1 LKEHQGW
8 SRRRKIAVAL
18 AVAALALLL
27 SARPILRAI
36 PRALVHD
43 DGERTADAIVV
54 LAGDGGE
61 RVERTAELWKKGLAR
76 TGLVFVSGG
85 PIYHRTT
92 WASLMAAHLEELGV
106 PRDKIVR
113 QELSRTTG
121 EDAAETV
128 KLLDA
133 HGVRSILLVTSAWH
147 SARARRRFV
156 EVCGDKTE
164 VVSCPVREPELEGG
178 WWNDPVAARAV
189 ATEVLKWLWPGKG

>member
-1 LKEHQGW
+1 MKERRW
-8 SRRRKIAVAL
+8 SRARKFAL
-18 AVAALALLL
+18 AAALVALALLL
-27 SARPILRAI
+27 ARRPLLAAVAH
-36 PRALVHD
+36 ALIHD
-43 DGERTADAIVV
+43 DGERPADAIVV

-61 RVERTAELWKKGLAR
+61 RVERAAELWKKGLSR

-106 PRDKIVR
+106 PREKIVR
-113 QELSRTTG
+113 QDVSRTTF

-133 HGVRSILLVTSAWH
+133 RSVRSVVIVTSAWH

-156 EVCGDKTE
+156 EACGDRIE
-164 VVSCPVREPELEGG
+164 VISSPVPEPAGE
-178 WWNDPVAARAV
+178 WWNDPVSARAV
-189 ATEVLKWLWPGKG
+189 TTEVLKWLWPGRG